1 MEKSNKSLGGQDQAK
16 KRSTQ
21 HATLAKEFMDT
32 MTSYRNMQI
41 ENARKYRKKITE
53 QYLKVNPDAT
63 QEEIDQ
69 FIDNDINKSSTIIT
83 EIQDRQRDVRRIENS
98 INELKN
104 KFNEIQALVIE
115 KDDTVHTT
123 RFFELTQDSPQTERI
138 VRQPKISHTNKNR
151 RLYVPDVPVNN
162 NLHQKLSLKKLGK
175 KDNDALCLYPGCP
188 NKVKRGRNGI
198 DFNYCSTACQLA
210 SFQSINPEPVNGYEV
225 APEVY
230 DVDATETQQWSQPQT
245 NPVILESSSQPSQN
259 SNDTNKFSRNPFGLL
274 QQSSSSSSYFPTSQ
288 QEYTPTNDYYASS
301 KQSEPNF
308 STWLD
313 PNVNPDN
320 LSFSPFE
327 QTSND
332 SAEAKTVF
340 CSNCTY
346 FVRPNR
352 TTCEICGTN
361 VKKEKSVQNELSDY
375 WIKKAEEEEDDLYID
390 VLTNHT
396 PDDDKNHIICQSCM
410 FLNHP
415 LLSYCEICESQLIT
429 DAAIRCSACS
439 FLNNPIHSQCEM
451 CYSPIGDLEF
461 LNVPDLNMQQCPVCT
476 LYNQDN
482 MTTCEAC
489 GSFLKQLTPIL
500 NTIMTVLEQTSNQ
513 YREIHRRFAATM
525 PNVQVVAIIGLQMPT
540 RLVEA
545 HERYKNDMARGSR
558 VTPESITHK
567 MFHGTKCIC
576 NNPTNYAQWNH
587 CRNNGCGAC
596 GIARNGNSSTFGRC
610 GGGRMWFAQQSNIS
624 YNYCT
629 PGATIKTMYTVDVVS
644 LAPPTASVLIVN
656 RNEASIIVI

>member
-41 ENARKYRKKITE
+41 ENARKYRRKITE

-69 FIDNDINKSSTIIT
+69 FIDNDINKSDQSSTIIT

-115 KDDTVHTT
+115 KDDSVHKTK
-123 RFFELTQDSPQTERI
+123 FFELTSDSPQTERI
-138 VRQPKISHTNKNR
+138 VRQPKKRHINKNR
-151 RLYVPDVPVNN
+151 RLKADF
-162 NLHQKLSLKKLGK
+162 LSDMLRSLKKLGK
-175 KDNDALCLYPGCP
+175 KDNDTLCLYPGCP

-210 SFQSINPEPVNGYEV
+210 SFQSSNPEPVNDYEV

-245 NPVILESSSQPSQN
+245 NPVILESSSQSSQN
-259 SNDTNKFSRNPFGLL
+259 SNDTSKFLRNPFRLL

-288 QEYTPTNDYYASS
+288 QEYTSTNDYYASS

-361 VKKEKSVQNELSDY
+361 VKKEESVRNEPSNY
-375 WIKKAEEEEDDLYID
+375 WIKEAEEEEDDFNVY
-390 VLTNHT
+390 H
-396 PDDDKNHIICQSCM
+396 
-410 FLNHP
+410 
-415 LLSYCEICESQLIT
+415 E

-439 FLNNPIHSQCEM
+439 YLNNPIHSQCEM

-500 NTIMTVLEQTSNQ
+500 NTIMTVLEQTSDQ
-513 YREIHRRFAATM
+513 YREIYRRFMATM
-525 PNVQVVAIIGLQMPT
+525 PNVQVVAIIGMQMPT
-540 RLVEA
+540 ALVEA

-576 NNPTNYAQWNH
+576 NNPANYAQWNH
-587 CRNNGCGAC
+587 CRNNGCGA
-596 GIARNGNSSTFGRC
+596 
-610 GGGRMWFAQQSNIS
+610 W
-624 YNYCT
+624 
-629 PGATIKTMYTVDVVS
+629 
-644 LAPPTASVLIVN
+644 
-656 RNEASIIVI
+656 